1 MPTIGAILINIFLS
15 TYFMPLKMEIRE
27 HIAYNLGP
35 NFLTIR
41 DKLHEVLAMLVSYMN
56 FFKLPINISDL

>member
-56 FFKLPINISDL
+56 FF